1 MLPIK
6 DGNSLLK
13 FPFWVILIIL
23 LNIYVFY
30 LELISPNPDS
40 LINQYA
46 LITEKVNFL
55 KLDTLIPLVSSQ
67 FLHAGFLHIISNML
81 FLWVFGNNIEYSFGF
96 IFFPV
101 FYLLSGIAAALTQYF
116 VTPDVS
122 IPMLGASGA
131 VAGVLGAYFAL
142 FPNNKIKTLVFIL
155 VFITIIDIP
164 AYILLF
170 YWFITQLFN
179 GVASVSL
186 NPNVGGIAFLPHV
199 GGFLFGWLAATF
211 LLSKRSYPNLGFNR

>member
-1 MLPIK
+1 
-6 DGNSLLK
+6 
-13 FPFWVILIIL
+13 
-23 LNIYVFY
+23 
-30 LELISPNPDS
+30 
-40 LINQYA
+40 
-46 LITEKVNFL
+46 
-55 KLDTLIPLVSSQ
+55 
-67 FLHAGFLHIISNML
+67 ML

-155 VFITIIDIP
+155 IFITIIDIP